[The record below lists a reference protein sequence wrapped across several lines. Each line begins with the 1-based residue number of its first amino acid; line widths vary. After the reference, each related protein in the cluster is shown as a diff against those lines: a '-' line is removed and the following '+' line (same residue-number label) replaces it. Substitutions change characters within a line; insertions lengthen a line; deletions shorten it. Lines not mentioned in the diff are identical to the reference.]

1 MRVLLT
7 GALGYIG
14 SAINH
19 ILARNGFTVIG
30 VDAGFFADACFYR
43 EDIWQSRS
51 EMKQLIRKDIRDIT
65 GDDLQGCDAVVDFA
79 GLANDPSGELNH
91 RWTDEINHQASIR
104 LAKLAKQHGVSRYV
118 FASSCSVYGARGDS
132 FLTEESNVEPVSAY
146 AKAKVAA
153 ERGIQPLGEEQF
165 CLTILR
171 NATAFGTSPRMRFDL
186 VVNNLSAYG
195 YTTGTVK
202 ILSDG
207 SAWRPNVH
215 IEDIARAALSCL
227 DSPPDQVAG
236 EVFNVGMDSE
246 NLQVRKI
253 ATTVAEVIPESKVEI
268 AKGATKDPRSY
279 KASFA
284 KISKLKSYR
293 PEWSVRKG
301 VEELKEAF
309 EANHLTFE
317 KFQAAEYHNVRK
329 IQELISSGKLD
340 DTLRF
345 RN

>member
-7 GALGYIG
+7 GALGYVG

-19 ILARNGFTVIG
+19 VLIHNGFTVTG
-30 VDAGFFADACFYR
+30 VDAGFFSDACFYR
-43 EDIWQSRS
+43 EDIWKSRS
-51 EMKQLIRKDIRDIT
+51 EMKQLIKKDIRDISK
-65 GDDLQGCDAVVDFA
+65 DDLNGCDAVLDFA

-91 RWTDEINHQASIR
+91 SWTDEINHQACVR
-104 LAKLAKQHGVSRYV
+104 LAKLAKQQGISRYV

-132 FLTEESNVEPVSAY
+132 LLTEDSNVEPVSAY

-153 ERGIQPLGEEQF
+153 EHDIQPLRDQRF
-165 CLTILR
+165 SPTILR
-171 NATAFGTSPRMRFDL
+171 NATAFGASPRMRFDL

-195 YTTGTVK
+195 YTTGTAK

-215 IEDIARAALSCL
+215 IEDIAQAALACL
-227 DSPPDQVAG
+227 ESPTDQVAG
-236 EVFNVGMDSE
+236 EVFNAGIDSE
-246 NLQVRKI
+246 NLQVREI
-253 ATTVAEVIPESKVEI
+253 ATTVAEVMPKSTMEI
-268 AKGATKDPRSY
+268 AEGATKDPRSY
-279 KASFA
+279 KVSFA
-284 KISKLKSYR
+284 KISKLKSFR
-293 PEWSVRKG
+293 PNWSVRKG

-317 KFQAAEYHNVRK
+317 MFQAAEYHNVRR
-329 IQELISSGKLD
+329 IRELISSGKVD
-340 DTLRF
+340 DMLRF

>member
-19 ILARNGFTVIG
+19 ALIRNGFTVIG

-43 EDIWQSRS
+43 EDMWQSRS
-51 EMKQLIRKDIRDIT
+51 EMKQLIRKDIRDVT
-65 GDDLQGCDAVVDFA
+65 KDDLYGCDAVLDFA
-79 GLANDPSGELNH
+79 GLANDPSAELNH
-91 RWTDEINHQASIR
+91 AWTDEINHQACVR
-104 LAKLAKQHGVSRYV
+104 LAKLAKRHGVSRYV
-118 FASSCSVYGARGDS
+118 FASSCSVYGARGES
-132 FLTEESNVEPVSAY
+132 PLTEESNVEPVSAY

-153 ERGIQPLGEEQF
+153 ERDIQPLGDERF
-165 CLTILR
+165 CPTVLR

-207 SAWRPNVH
+207 TAWRPNVH
-215 IEDIARAALSCL
+215 IEDIARAALACL
-227 DSPPDQVAG
+227 ESPTDQIGG
-236 EVFNVGMDSE
+236 EIFNAGMDSE
-246 NLQVRKI
+246 NLQVREI
-253 ATTVAEVIPESKVEI
+253 ATTVAMVMPESKVEI
-268 AKGATKDPRSY
+268 ANGATRDPRSY
-279 KASFA
+279 RVSFA
-284 KISKLKSYR
+284 KISKLKSFR

-317 KFQAAEYHNVRK
+317 MFQAAEYHNVRK
-329 IQELISSGKLD
+329 MQELISSDKVD
-340 DTLRF
+340 DTLRL